1 MSGSKKYTLS
11 CSVNITIVDK
21 KTEEYYVMTPKRY
34 SMKMMK
40 ILQTKIFESV
50 DSYTKGIV
58 EYAPKKMQSYI
69 HSILPR
75 FDISTRKLNVD
86 VEAKE
91 KLTKEQLDK
100 VKDYVGGQLSD
111 GWGEGFE
118 QIPFH
123 ATKKNDYQ
131 MFCNY
136 KTLQYI

>member
-11 CSVNITIVDK
+11 CAVNITIVDK
-21 KTEEYYVMTPKRY
+21 KTEEYYVMSPKRY

-50 DSYTKGIV
+50 DSYTKGLV

-69 HSILPR
+69 SSILPS
-75 FDISTRKLNVD
+75 FDITTRKLNVD
-86 VEAKE
+86 IEAKE
-91 KLTKEQLDK
+91 KLTKEQLEK
-100 VKDYVGGQLSD
+100 VRDYVGGQLSD

-131 MFCNY
+131 MFCDY